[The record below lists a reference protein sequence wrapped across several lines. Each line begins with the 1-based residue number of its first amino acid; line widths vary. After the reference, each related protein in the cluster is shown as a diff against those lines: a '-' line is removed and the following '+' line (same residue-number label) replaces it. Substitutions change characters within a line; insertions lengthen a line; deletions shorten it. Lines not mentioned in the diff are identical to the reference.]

1 MRNFLSSFTDFRKNF
16 SKDLKDFFEFLFYY
30 LKKKIVSFSTLFEK
44 NKNMLVKLFLMKR
57 GRYNRPFLHLT
68 TIGFLGVGV
77 IIAPFLSDTYPIFAQ
92 KAVALD
98 LSSSP
103 SAKQSVLNGEEVFQ
117 TQVSEKP
124 RDKIIDY
131 TVEKGDTVSTVAKK
145 FSTKDNQLSENTI
158 RWANDLKGDYLNVGD
173 TLKILPVT
181 GIAHKVEPGDT
192 VYSIAKK
199 YDTSPQA
206 IVEWPFN
213 EFANVETNTLVS
225 GQILIVP
232 DGIKPAD
239 QPLIKRQV
247 YIAQG
252 PIPVASGGFTY
263 PVRGGISTFFS
274 FYHPGVDITSPIG
287 TPIVAA
293 HSGTVTEVHVGTYD
307 TGYGN
312 NVYVSNGAGIVSHYA
327 HMLAVNV
334 SVGQQVVGGRSVLG
348 WIGMTGRTTGP
359 HVHFEIRQGGAAVN
373 PLGYVQ

>member
-1 MRNFLSSFTDFRKNF
+1 
-16 SKDLKDFFEFLFYY
+16 
-30 LKKKIVSFSTLFEK
+30 
-44 NKNMLVKLFLMKR
+44 MKR

-68 TIGFLGVGV
+68 TIGFLGAGV

-92 KAVALD
+92 RAVALD
-98 LSSSP
+98 LSSTT

-124 RDKIIDY
+124 RDKVIDY

-158 RWANDLKGDYLNVGD
+158 RWANDLRGDYLNVGD
-173 TLKILPVT
+173 TLKILPVA
-181 GIAHKVEPGDT
+181 GVAHKVEPGDT

-199 YDTSPQA
+199 YDTNPQN
-206 IVEWPFN
+206 IVDWPFN
-213 EFANVETNTLVS
+213 EFANAETFTLVS
-225 GQILIVP
+225 GQMLIVP
-232 DGIKPAD
+232 EGIKPSE
-239 QPLIKRQV
+239 QPFIKRQV

-274 FYHPGVDITSPIG
+274 FYHPGVDITSPVG

-293 HSGTVTEVHVGTYD
+293 HSGTVTEVHLGTYD
-307 TGYGN
+307 GGYGN
-312 NVYVSNGAGIVSHYA
+312 NIYVSNGAGIVSHYA
-327 HMLAVNV
+327 HMSGVNV
-334 SVGQQVVGGRSVLG
+334 SVGQQVTGGRTVIG
-348 WIGMTGRTTGP
+348 QIGMTGRTTGP
-359 HVHFEIRQGGAAVN
+359 HVHFEIRQNGGAVN